1 MSRSV
6 KCYVT
11 GEVGTNDTFVKI
23 GNHYY
28 KSQAVYE
35 KYRHEIDTRKEIIS
49 LVATKFLGYQNGQKF
64 PAYIQKKLNEFSF
77 YSYDVILKTF
87 EKCSDSIVYYMSKKE
102 FRNESGKIAY
112 IFAVLSNNINDV
124 NKEFEWSKKAAKKE
138 EKAEVNSEQGINMIR
153 PVSKVKNVSA
163 WLDEEDI

>member
-11 GEVGTNDTFVKI
+11 GEIGTNDTFVKI
-23 GNHYY
+23 GCHYY
-28 KSQAVYE
+28 KSRAVYE
-35 KYRHEIDTRKEIIS
+35 KYRHEIDTRNAVVSMIA
-49 LVATKFLGYQNGQKF
+49 VKFLGYQRGQKF

-77 YSYDVILKTF
+77 YSYDVILRTF
-87 EKCSDSIVYYMSKKE
+87 EKCSDSIIYYMSKKE

-124 NKEFEWSKKAAKKE
+124 NKELEWDKKAQEKE
-138 EKAEVNSEQGINMIR
+138 SKTEMNSEQGINMMR
-153 PVSKVKNVSA
+153 PNTKVKNVSA
-163 WLDEEDI
+163 WLDEEDL